1 MCVWLSPFAVPLK
14 LPQHCLSIS
23 YFPIRNEKLKKKI
36 QLATDSSLDQKTLG
50 REFSFTVQL
59 ISNVL
64 SRNLPPNHASE
75 TLNEAWFT
83 KRIFQT
89 LLFKPVGKM

>member
-1 MCVWLSPFAVPLK
+1 MKS
-14 LPQHCLSIS
+14 
-23 YFPIRNEKLKKKI
+23 KKKRI
-36 QLATDSSLDQKTLG
+36 ELATDSSRDQKTLG
-50 REFSFTVQL
+50 REFGFTIQL

-64 SRNLPPNHASE
+64 SRSLPLNHASE

-89 LLFKPVGKM
+89 LLFKPAGENLRY